1 MTLAEL
7 LQNRFRADLRHRG
20 AAYIEAERI
29 SLVRVTPENVFAVVQ
44 DGAEFQTQLRYQPD
58 DISMF
63 CTCDQF
69 VRSRSCKHLWATI
82 LATDLGGYVN
92 SAVRPGRILPFVA
105 QQAYQP
111 ISVDDLSEPP
121 DNDGDVTL
129 PRSKARPVARSVQVP
144 LRPWESRLLE
154 LSDDMTGT
162 TDGRTKS
169 DPQERQ
175 IFYEIDLDG
184 SREAGKL
191 VIQAS
196 QRQRRAGGQ
205 WGKIKPLKVRP
216 GELDHIELEDDRT
229 FLSYLAGAVPER
241 NNWSTQQAELRT
253 SAHRFHV
260 PFELGQLILPD
271 MCRSRRLRIMGGDDA
286 EEQLLDWEE
295 SDPWELTIRVR
306 RDTEV
311 EGWKVIGLLV
321 RKEEAVELNDVPL
334 VVPGGFVVTADSIG
348 LLRDFGAP
356 EWMKLLSGTGG
367 ALHIPDADQHD
378 FVDRLLDI
386 PSLPRLELPKE
397 LQLEEVRVTPDPV
410 LRISSPPTVRWRNDS
425 LNAEVIFDYLGTPV
439 SGSSARW
446 AVVQRENSRCI
457 IRDRQFENQC
467 WEKLRQVGFR
477 RRLGDVRN
485 QLNVEIARRDLGRAV
500 RELVEA
506 KWAVFADGS
515 KVRQAGGMRFRVH
528 SDIDWF
534 EVQTDIDFEGRSV
547 SFPELLKA
555 LERGDSTVRLDDGSL
570 GILPEEWLEQ
580 IGMISGLGTIDE
592 NGLRFSN
599 SQAALLDAL
608 LASQE
613 DVETDASFD
622 AMRERFRNF
631 SGVEPVPIPA
641 KFIGELRGYQQEGL
655 AWMKFLN
662 DFNFGGCLADDMGL
676 GKTVQF
682 LAMLLRRLEDCP
694 DAPPSLVVVPRSL
707 MFNWVSECSRFAPV
721 LKVLEYTGLER
732 ANQRMEFTK
741 FNLILTTY
749 GTVRRDIAVLKDVDF
764 DYIVLDEAQTI
775 KNPASQIAR
784 ASRLLKSRSR
794 LALSGTPIENNAG
807 DLWSIFEFLNPGM
820 LGRSSAFRTHIADPE
835 SKEARHL
842 VSKGLRPFILRRT
855 KKQVAAEL
863 PDRLEET
870 IYCDMEEDQRRLY
883 DELRLHYR
891 DSLLGLVRQ
900 QGIARSKMHV
910 LEALLR
916 LRQAACHPALLNR
929 GDEQETYAKLDFL
942 IPHLQELVAEGH
954 KALVFSQFTSMLSI
968 VREHLDKSGIS
979 YEYLDGKTRDRKV
992 RVNRFQDDPD
1002 CRVFLISLKAGG
1014 LGLNLTAA
1022 DYVFLLDPWWN
1033 PAVEAQ
1039 AIDRAHRVGQN
1050 RTVFAY
1056 RLICRDTVEEKIAEL
1071 QKQKREL
1078 ADAILEGGDA
1088 SSVLKDLSADDLEML
1103 LS

>member
-63 CTCDQF
+63 CTCEQF
-69 VRSRSCKHLWATI
+69 VRSKSCKHLWATV

-92 SAVRPGRILPFVA
+92 PAVRPGRLLPFVA
-105 QQAYQP
+105 QQAYRP
-111 ISVDDLSEPP
+111 ISVDDLHEPA
-121 DNDGDVTL
+121 DADGDVTL
-129 PRSKARPVARSVQVP
+129 PRGKSRPAPRTIQAP
-144 LRPWESRLLE
+144 LRPWETRLLE
-154 LSDDMTGT
+154 LSEDMTNP
-162 TDGRTKS
+162 TDGRSKA
-169 DPQERQ
+169 DAQERQ
-175 IFYEIDLDG
+175 IFYEIDIEG

-271 MCRSRRLRIMGGDDA
+271 MCRSRRLRVMGGDDA

-306 RDTEV
+306 RDTEA

-321 RKEEAVELNDVPL
+321 RKDEAMELSDVPL

-356 EWMKLLSGTGG
+356 EWMKLLSGNG

-397 LQLEEVRVTPDPV
+397 LQLEEVRVVPSPV

-446 AVVQRENSRCI
+446 AVVQRESSRCI
-457 IRDRQFENQC
+457 IRDRTFENQC
-467 WEKLRQVGFR
+467 WEKLRQAGFR
-477 RRLGDVRN
+477 RRLGDSGS
-485 QLNVEIARRDLGRAV
+485 QINVEIARRDLGRAV
-500 RELVEA
+500 RELVDA
-506 KWAVFADGS
+506 QWAVFADGS

-528 SDIDWF
+528 SEIDWF
-534 EVQTDIDFEGRSV
+534 EVHTDIDFEGRSV
-547 SFPELLKA
+547 SFPELLRS

-608 LASQE
+608 LASQ
-613 DVETDASFD
+613 DNVDTDASFD

-631 SGVEPVPIPA
+631 SGVEPVAIPK
-641 KFIGELRGYQQEGL
+641 KFKGELRGYQQEGL

-694 DAPPSLVVVPRSL
+694 NASPSLVVVPRSL

-775 KNPASQIAR
+775 KNPSSQIAR
-784 ASRLLKSRSR
+784 ASRLLKSKSR

-870 IYCDMEEDQRRLY
+870 IYCDMEDDQRRLY

-891 DSLLGLVRQ
+891 DSLLGLVKQ

-1071 QKQKREL
+1071 QKAKREL
-1078 ADAILEGGDA
+1078 ADAILEGNDA
-1088 SSVLKDLSADDLEML
+1088 SSVLQNLSAEDLEML